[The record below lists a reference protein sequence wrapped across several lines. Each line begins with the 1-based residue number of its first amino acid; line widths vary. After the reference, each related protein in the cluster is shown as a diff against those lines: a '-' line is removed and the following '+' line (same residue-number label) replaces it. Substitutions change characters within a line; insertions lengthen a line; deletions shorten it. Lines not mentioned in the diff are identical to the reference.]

1 MGNFVQRPV
10 LNEVVTTGQVIKVD
24 MKIIIII
31 ILIIILITIIILLNF
46 HYLLFQ

>member
-31 ILIIILITIIILLNF
+31 LIIILITIIILLNF